1 MTINDQQ
8 IDSII
13 DRVVSQLTLVDQ
25 PDVDQPDIARPVPP
39 RPLAQNNHDESD
51 LSMRG
56 CFFDIESAIAAAK
69 QAFAEYQLVRVADRK
84 KIIDTIRVVCLE
96 NLSKIAKL
104 AWEETGLG
112 RVEDKIKKMN

>member
-56 CFFDIESAIAAAK
+56 CF
-69 QAFAEYQLVRVADRK
+69 
-84 KIIDTIRVVCLE
+84 
-96 NLSKIAKL
+96 
-104 AWEETGLG
+104 
-112 RVEDKIKKMN
+112 